1 MHKISQRR
9 EANDVIIQ
17 RINPISCHVK
27 IAGILEILWMLML
40 ERALDAMNL
49 AMLRYLSAKQDHR
62 ICIFGR
68 GPSHANWNWIPEAVE
83 DTPRYCSPTM
93 FGHAMSAICCIRLT
107 VLLYHNMRVWSN
119 PNQRLVL
126 LCVFSTFAH
135 IFACDVLELR

>member
-1 MHKISQRR
+1 MF
-9 EANDVIIQ
+9 
-17 RINPISCHVK
+17 
-27 IAGILEILWMLML
+27 ML

-49 AMLRYLSAKQDHR
+49 AMLRYMSAKQDHR

-107 VLLYHNMRVWSN
+107 VLLYHNMSVWSN

-126 LCVFSTFAH
+126 LCVISTFAH
-135 IFACDVLELR
+135 IFACDVLELRL